1 MNSRPRVYVTR
12 ALPRKALDRI
22 SEECDA
28 VVWQG
33 ELPPPREELLARV
46 SDMDGIVTLL
56 TERIDSEVM
65 SKAPK
70 LKVISNC
77 AVGYDNIDVKEATKR
92 GILVGNTPG
101 VLTETTADFA
111 FALLMTA
118 ARRVVE
124 ADSYVREGKW
134 KSWGPT
140 TLLGQDVCGATLGI
154 IGLGRIGAAVA
165 RRARGFDMKVVYHS
179 RHRRRDLERELGIK
193 YAPLNK
199 LLSSSDFISIHTP
212 LSADTYHLIGKT
224 QLDKMKR
231 TSVLVNTS
239 RGTVVDNVALAEA
252 LRRGTIFAAALDV
265 TDPEPLPPDHP
276 LCMLDNVVLAPHIG
290 SASVVTRTKMG
301 LIAAENLI
309 AGLKRR
315 KMPSLVN
322 TELLKSNKSKTTKF

>member
-1 MNSRPRVYVTR
+1 
-12 ALPRKALDRI
+12 
-22 SEECDA
+22 
-28 VVWQG
+28 
-33 ELPPPREELLARV
+33 
-46 SDMDGIVTLL
+46 
-56 TERIDSEVM
+56 M
-65 SKAPK
+65 SNAPK

-77 AVGYDNIDVKEATKR
+77 AVGYDNIDIKEATNR

-111 FALLMTA
+111 FALMMTA
-118 ARRVVE
+118 ARRIVE

-165 RRARGFDMKVVYHS
+165 RRARGFEMKVTYYS
-179 RHRRRDLERELGIK
+179 RHRRRDLERKLGIK

-199 LLSSSDFISIHTP
+199 LLSGSDFISIHTP
-212 LSADTYHLIGKT
+212 LSADTYHLIGKPE
-224 QLDKMKR
+224 LDKMKR
-231 TSVLVNTS
+231 SAVLVNTS
-239 RGTVVDNVALAEA
+239 RGHVVDNMALVDA
-252 LRRGTIFAAALDV
+252 LQGGTIFAAGLDV

-276 LCMLDNVVLAPHIG
+276 LCKLENVVLAPHIG
-290 SASVVTRTKMG
+290 SASVETRTKMA

-309 AGLKRR
+309 AGLKGR

-322 TELLKSNKSKTTKF
+322 TELLTSGKRKTTASC